1 MYEKIMVPLDGSNA
15 AEMVVPYA
23 EEIATKF
30 NSEIALVSVAEPT
43 PAESDHLFRA
53 YLKTIQEKVRTELGN
68 WGAKPGTPVTIEV
81 LAGNPAQEILS
92 YAADKNVSL
101 VVMASRGT
109 SGEGPWLLGNIAAK
123 VLRATTK
130 PVLLVRKEAPAEGL
144 QRKGLIK
151 RILVPLDGSKVA
163 EQIVPHAEE
172 LAKVMGG
179 HVILFQAHEPFL
191 GVMSG
196 EALGAMSEEEIK
208 EVNKRRD
215 DDAEGY
221 LKAMAGPL
229 RQRGLTVSEV
239 VASGNPADA
248 ILDYAESRAV
258 DIITMSTHGLSGIK
272 RWVFGSVTDK
282 VLHAGDMPVLVVR
295 AAGRPKERTIAL

>member
-1 MYEKIMVPLDGSNA
+1 
-15 AEMVVPYA
+15 MVVPYA

-81 LAGNPAQEILS
+81 LAGKPAQEILS

-172 LAKVMGG
+172 LARCMGAEL
-179 HVILFQAHEPFL
+179 ILFQAYESFL
-191 GVMSG
+191 GVISG
-196 EALGAMSEEEIK
+196 EAMVTMSAEEIK
-208 EVNKRRD
+208 EANRHREE
-215 DDAEGY
+215 DAKAY
-221 LKAMAGPL
+221 LRTIAGTL
-229 RQRGLTVSEV
+229 REMGLTVSEV
-239 VASGNPADA
+239 VVPGDPADV
-248 ILDYAESRAV
+248 ILSYAESNAV
-258 DIITMSTHGLSGIK
+258 DMISMSTHGLSGLK

-295 AAGRPKERTIAL
+295 AAGQ

>member
-1 MYEKIMVPLDGSNA
+1 MYERIMVPLDGSNA
-15 AEMVVPYA
+15 AEMVLPYA

-30 NSEIALVSVAEPT
+30 NSEIAMVIVAEPT

-81 LAGNPAQEILS
+81 LAGKPAQEILG
-92 YAADKNVSL
+92 YAADKNMSL

-172 LAKVMGG
+172 LARGMGAEL
-179 HVILFQAHEPFL
+179 ILFQAYETFL
-191 GVMSG
+191 GVISG
-196 EALGAMSEEEIK
+196 EAMVTMSAEEIK
-208 EVNKRRD
+208 EANRHREE
-215 DDAEGY
+215 DAKAY
-221 LKAMAGPL
+221 LRTIAGTL
-229 RQRGLTVSEV
+229 REMGLTVSEV
-239 VASGNPADA
+239 VVPGAPADV
-248 ILDYAESRAV
+248 ILSYAESNAV
-258 DIITMSTHGLSGIK
+258 DIISMSTHGLSGLK

-295 AAGRPKERTIAL
+295 AAGQ

>member
-1 MYEKIMVPLDGSNA
+1 
-15 AEMVVPYA
+15 
-23 EEIATKF
+23 
-30 NSEIALVSVAEPT
+30 
-43 PAESDHLFRA
+43 
-53 YLKTIQEKVRTELGN
+53 
-68 WGAKPGTPVTIEV
+68 VTIEV
-81 LAGNPAQEILS
+81 LAGKPAQEILS
-92 YAADKNVSL
+92 YAADKNMSL

-172 LAKVMGG
+172 LARRMGAEL
-179 HVILFQAHEPFL
+179 ILFQAYESFL
-191 GVMSG
+191 GVISG
-196 EALGAMSEEEIK
+196 EAMVTMSAEEIK
-208 EVNKRRD
+208 EANRHREE
-215 DDAEGY
+215 DAKAY
-221 LKAMAGPL
+221 LRTIAGTL
-229 RQRGLTVSEV
+229 REMGLTVSEAV
-239 VASGNPADA
+239 VPGDPADV
-248 ILDYAESRAV
+248 ILSYAESNAV
-258 DIITMSTHGLSGIK
+258 DIISMSTHGLSGLK

-295 AAGRPKERTIAL
+295 AADQYNTKAGHKTQ

>member
-1 MYEKIMVPLDGSNA
+1 MYDRIMVPLDGSNA
-15 AEMVVPYA
+15 AETVLPYA

-30 NSEIALVSVAEPT
+30 NFEIALVSVAEPT

-53 YLKTIQEKVRTELGN
+53 YLKTIQEKVRTELEN
-68 WGAKPGTPVTIEV
+68 WGAQPGTRVTTEV
-81 LAGNPAQEILS
+81 LAGKPAQEILS

-101 VVMASRGT
+101 VIMASRGT

-151 RILVPLDGSKVA
+151 RILVPLDGSKAA

-172 LAKVMGG
+172 LARGMGAEL
-179 HVILFQAHEPFL
+179 ILFQAHESFL
-191 GVMSG
+191 GVISG
-196 EALGAMSEEEIK
+196 EAMVTMSAEEIK
-208 EVNKRRD
+208 EVNKHREE
-215 DDAEGY
+215 DAKAY
-221 LKAMAGPL
+221 LKTIAGTL
-229 RQRGLTVSEV
+229 REMGLTVSEV
-239 VASGNPADA
+239 VVSGDPADA
-248 ILDYAESRAV
+248 ILNYAESNAV
-258 DIITMSTHGLSGIK
+258 DIISMSTHGLSGIK

-295 AAGRPKERTIAL
+295 AAGK

>member
-1 MYEKIMVPLDGSNA
+1 MYERIMVPLDGSNA
-15 AEMVVPYA
+15 AEMVLPYA
-23 EEIATKF
+23 EEIAAKF

-53 YLKTIQEKVRTELGN
+53 YLTTIQEKVRTELGN
-68 WGAKPGTPVTIEV
+68 WGAKLGTPVTIEV
-81 LAGNPAQEILS
+81 LAGKPAQEILS

-109 SGEGPWLLGNIAAK
+109 SGQGPWRLGNIAAK

-130 PVLLVRKEAPAEGL
+130 PVLLVRKGAPAEGL

-151 RILVPLDGSKVA
+151 KILVPLDGSKVA

-172 LAKVMGG
+172 LARGMGAEL
-179 HVILFQAHEPFL
+179 ILFHAYETFL
-191 GVMSG
+191 GVISG
-196 EALGAMSEEEIK
+196 EAMVTMPAEEIK
-208 EVNKRRD
+208 EVNKNREE
-215 DDAEGY
+215 DAKAY
-221 LKAMAGPL
+221 LKTIAGTL
-229 RQRGLTVSEV
+229 REMGLTLSEV
-239 VASGNPADA
+239 VASGDPADG
-248 ILDYAESRAV
+248 ILSYAESDAV
-258 DIITMSTHGLSGIK
+258 DIISMSTHGLSGIK

-295 AAGRPKERTIAL
+295 AAGQ

>member
-1 MYEKIMVPLDGSNA
+1 MVPLDGSNA

-81 LAGNPAQEILS
+81 LAGKPAQEILS
-92 YAADKNVSL
+92 YAADKSVSL

-172 LAKVMGG
+172 LARGMGAEL
-179 HVILFQAHEPFL
+179 ILFQAYESFL
-191 GVMSG
+191 GVISG
-196 EALGAMSEEEIK
+196 EAMVTMSAEEIK
-208 EVNKRRD
+208 EANKHREE
-215 DDAEGY
+215 DAKAY
-221 LKAMAGPL
+221 LRTIAGTL
-229 RQRGLTVSEV
+229 REMGLTVSEV
-239 VASGNPADA
+239 IVPGDPADV
-248 ILDYAESRAV
+248 ILSYAESNAV
-258 DIITMSTHGLSGIK
+258 DIISMSTHGLSGLK

-295 AAGRPKERTIAL
+295 AAGQ

>member
-1 MYEKIMVPLDGSNA
+1 
-15 AEMVVPYA
+15 
-23 EEIATKF
+23 
-30 NSEIALVSVAEPT
+30 
-43 PAESDHLFRA
+43 
-53 YLKTIQEKVRTELGN
+53 
-68 WGAKPGTPVTIEV
+68 
-81 LAGNPAQEILS
+81 
-92 YAADKNVSL
+92 
-101 VVMASRGT
+101 
-109 SGEGPWLLGNIAAK
+109 
-123 VLRATTK
+123 
-130 PVLLVRKEAPAEGL
+130 
-144 QRKGLIK
+144 
-151 RILVPLDGSKVA
+151 
-163 EQIVPHAEE
+163 
-172 LAKVMGG
+172 MGG
-179 HVILFQAHEPFL
+179 HVILFQAHEPFS

>member
-1 MYEKIMVPLDGSNA
+1 
-15 AEMVVPYA
+15 
-23 EEIATKF
+23 
-30 NSEIALVSVAEPT
+30 
-43 PAESDHLFRA
+43 
-53 YLKTIQEKVRTELGN
+53 
-68 WGAKPGTPVTIEV
+68 VTIEV
-81 LAGNPAQEILS
+81 LAGKPAQEILS

-130 PVLLVRKEAPAEGL
+130 PVLLVRKEAPAEDL

-172 LAKVMGG
+172 LARGMGAEL
-179 HVILFQAHEPFL
+179 ILFQAYESFL
-191 GVMSG
+191 GVISG
-196 EALGAMSEEEIK
+196 EAMVTMSAEEIK
-208 EVNKRRD
+208 EANKHREE
-215 DDAEGY
+215 DAKAY
-221 LKAMAGPL
+221 LRTIAGTL
-229 RQRGLTVSEV
+229 REMGLTVSEV
-239 VASGNPADA
+239 VVPGDPADV
-248 ILDYAESRAV
+248 ILSYAESNAV
-258 DIITMSTHGLSGIK
+258 DIISMSTHGLSGLK

-295 AAGRPKERTIAL
+295 AAGQ

>member
-1 MYEKIMVPLDGSNA
+1 MYERIMVPLDGSNA
-15 AEMVVPYA
+15 AEIVLPYA

-30 NSEIALVSVAEPT
+30 DSELVLVSVAESK

-53 YLKTIQEKVRTELGN
+53 YLKTIQEKVKAELSD
-68 WGAKPGTPVTIEV
+68 WGAKPGTRVDVEV
-81 LAGNPAQEILS
+81 LFGKPADGILT

-101 VVMASRGT
+101 VVMASRGR

-151 RILVPLDGSKVA
+151 RILVPLDGSQVA
-163 EQIVPHAEE
+163 EQIAPHSEE
-172 LAKVMGG
+172 LARVIGAEL
-179 HVILFQAHEPFL
+179 ILFQAYETFL
-191 GVMSG
+191 GVISG
-196 EALGAMSEEEIK
+196 EAIGTMSEEEIRK
-208 EVNKRRD
+208 VNKGREEE
-215 DDAEGY
+215 AKAY
-221 LKAMAGPL
+221 LKTVAGPF
-229 RQRGLTVSEV
+229 REKGLTVSEV
-239 VASGNPADA
+239 AASGNPADV

-258 DIITMSTHGLSGIK
+258 DIITMSTHGLSGIR

-295 AAGRPKERTIAL
+295 AAG

>member
-1 MYEKIMVPLDGSNA
+1 MYERIMVPLDGSNA
-15 AEMVVPYA
+15 AEMVLPYA

-81 LAGNPAQEILS
+81 LAGKPAQEILS

-172 LAKVMGG
+172 LARCMGAEL
-179 HVILFQAHEPFL
+179 ILFQAYESFL
-191 GVMSG
+191 GVISG
-196 EALGAMSEEEIK
+196 EAMVTMSAEEIK
-208 EVNKRRD
+208 EANRHREE
-215 DDAEGY
+215 DAKAY
-221 LKAMAGPL
+221 LRTIAGTL
-229 RQRGLTVSEV
+229 REMGLTVSEV
-239 VASGNPADA
+239 VVPGDPADV
-248 ILDYAESRAV
+248 ILSYAESNAV
-258 DIITMSTHGLSGIK
+258 DMISMSTHGLSGLK

-295 AAGRPKERTIAL
+295 AAGQ

>member
-1 MYEKIMVPLDGSNA
+1 MVL
-15 AEMVVPYA
+15 PYA

-81 LAGNPAQEILS
+81 LAGKPAQEILS
-92 YAADKNVSL
+92 YAADKSVSL

-172 LAKVMGG
+172 LARGMGAEL
-179 HVILFQAHEPFL
+179 ILFQAYESFL
-191 GVMSG
+191 GVISG
-196 EALGAMSEEEIK
+196 EAMVTMSAEEIK
-208 EVNKRRD
+208 EANKHREE
-215 DDAEGY
+215 DAKAY
-221 LKAMAGPL
+221 LRTIAGTL
-229 RQRGLTVSEV
+229 REMGLTVSEV
-239 VASGNPADA
+239 VVPGDPADV
-248 ILDYAESRAV
+248 ILSYAESNAV
-258 DIITMSTHGLSGIK
+258 DIISMSTHGLSGLK

-295 AAGRPKERTIAL
+295 AAGQ